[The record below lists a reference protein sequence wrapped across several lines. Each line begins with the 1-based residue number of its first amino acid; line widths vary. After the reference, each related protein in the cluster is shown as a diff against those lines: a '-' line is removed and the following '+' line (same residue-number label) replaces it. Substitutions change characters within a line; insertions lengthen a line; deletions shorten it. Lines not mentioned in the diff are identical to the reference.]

1 MKINEKFSVTD
12 LSYLYQKFTDDLQLI
27 FSDVSNSSFYINFLL
42 IADGVLL
49 NPIFDDMTVNVIF
62 NALYDKYKIKW
73 MHLATLFL
81 LDYNPIENYR
91 MTENMLDFQQEGK
104 TESGTENYHEKT
116 TEKSAVGASVKQG
129 KQVTAVNVSE
139 TESTITTADGVQIK
153 SKNYNTTMDDTETE
167 LLANAQ
173 TSDGTTATESMQ
185 GSFRDFAV
193 SGKKTQEKMQIK
205 HNNAGINV
213 TDDITDQE
221 FDVTGISGHKGNRSG
236 NIGVTTTQQM
246 AESEIEYSKKM
257 LVIDFICRDITD
269 FLSAGVY

>member
-1 MKINEKFSVTD
+1 MKINEKISVND

-27 FSDVSNSSFYINFLL
+27 FSDVTNSSFYINFLL

-81 LDYNPIENYR
+81 LDYNPIENYK
-91 MTENMLDFQQEGK
+91 MTENMLDFQQDGK
-104 TESGTENYHEKT
+104 TESGSENYHEKT

-139 TESTITTADGVQIK
+139 TESSITTADGVQIK

-185 GSFRDFAV
+185 GAFRDFTV
-193 SGKKTQEKMQIK
+193 SGKKIQEKAQIK
-205 HNNAGINV
+205 HNNTGINIR
-213 TDDITDQE
+213 DDITDQE